1 MSENSKNQN
10 DNNLSSDKSK
20 DAELED
26 LISSV
31 MAKKKSQQAEQS
43 AEEKQSD
50 ENVTA
55 DKSSVGDIPDLKLK
69 AMPVSS
75 QVTVSSNVKK
85 PQNRSAKADDHMV
98 KKSASQS
105 GGKDGLVKK
114 ESTAKSDAEKTNSAT
129 AKKASEESKKKA
141 SADKAETAASGE
153 KSDKKK
159 KNKWSA
165 KKKTGVTLGIIFIVF
180 VLLLAGIVALFFH
193 YTGLLNRSGDN
204 RKNYSQMPISDSDLT
219 SGDDTFDEKLRE
231 EELKKQL
238 QKNAVKLSDEDVF
251 NVLLIGEDV
260 RDPAEQG
267 RGNTDVMMIIS
278 INKKNKTITT
288 TSLMRDMWV
297 YLGEFD
303 VNSKLNAAYWHG
315 GSEYL
320 EDIIEQYFGIEINR
334 YVSVNFESFIKIVEA
349 VGGLDFDVQE
359 NEAEAM
365 KDPLDEV
372 NDILKRK
379 RGTGYVTAGQQHLD
393 GYQSLAYARIRYN
406 CGDDYGRTQRQRA
419 VIAQIIQKSKK
430 LSLLQLND
438 LLNEVLKQVT
448 TDVTDGE
455 IASMLLDAF
464 EYMDYTI
471 QEVQIPVNGYFT
483 ADIIYSQDVLSPN
496 IDANA
501 AILQKVIY
509 GSATT
514 AEEAAEE
521 YEQELISGGAAQ
533 TYGEQNGY
541 YDEYGNYVSY

>member
-50 ENVTA
+50 ENATA

-69 AMPVSS
+69 AMPASS

-114 ESTAKSDAEKTNSAT
+114 ESTAKTDAEKTNSAA
-129 AKKASEESKKKA
+129 AKKTSEESKKKA

-153 KSDKKK
+153 KSVKKK

-496 IDANA
+496 FDANA